1 VKVART
7 QFTLIEL
14 LVVIA
19 IIAILAAILFPVFAK
34 AREKARQT
42 ACLSNCRQM
51 TTAMLS
57 YVQDY
62 DEVFPGNHYAWPAP
76 RIPGAYYATFNI
88 FIMPYVKNDQL
99 FACPSKVMTYVDPNG
114 GTQVFN
120 LSYGWNQ
127 LYVGGGAGYSGGPGA
142 ALAAVQAPTSTILLA
157 DAGGGVTGWA
167 GCTAYDNLSP
177 SIAPPSFVA
186 TSGNQRRVC
195 ADRHN
200 GGANCAF
207 VDGHAKWLN
216 GATAGLVTGSD
227 SLLFDLSSR

>member
-1 VKVART
+1 MRKG
-7 QFTLIEL
+7 FTLIEL

-19 IIAILAAILFPVFAK
+19 IIAILAAILFPVFAR

-42 ACLSNCRQM
+42 SCLSNIRQM
-51 TTAMLS
+51 TVGMLC

-88 FIMPYVKNDQL
+88 FIMPYVKNQQV
-99 FACPSKVMTYVDPNG
+99 FGCPSRVMTYVDVNPP
-114 GTQVFN
+114 GTQVFT

-127 LYVGGGAGYSGGPGA
+127 LYVGGGPGYSGGPGA
-142 ALAAVQAPTSTILLA
+142 ALATVQAPSMTLMIA

-167 GCTAYDNLSP
+167 GCTAYGEMSP
-177 SIAPPSFVA
+177 SLAPPAQSA
-186 TSGNQRRVC
+186 GSGQQRRVC

-200 GGANCAF
+200 EGANCGF
-207 VDGHAKWLN
+207 VDGHAKWLS
-216 GATAGLVTGSD
+216 GSTAGLVTGSD
-227 SLLFDLSSR
+227 NLLFSLTAR